1 MKKYEEEIARYQTFV
16 KLCDEVL
23 EVSEQICDVRP
34 IIPLRDETELEELKK
49 KLRKKFKG
57 KYKTK

>member
-1 MKKYEEEIARYQTFV
+1 MKKYEEEIARYQIYL
-16 KLCDEVL
+16 KLCDEIL
-23 EVSEQICDVRP
+23 GVSEQICDVRP
-34 IIPLRDETELEELKK
+34 IVPLRDEKELEELKK

>member
-1 MKKYEEEIARYQTFV
+1 MKKYEEELARYQTYV
-16 KLCDEVL
+16 KLCDEIL
-23 EVSEQICDVRP
+23 EVSEQICDMRP
-34 IIPLRDETELEELKK
+34 VVPLRDDTELVELKK